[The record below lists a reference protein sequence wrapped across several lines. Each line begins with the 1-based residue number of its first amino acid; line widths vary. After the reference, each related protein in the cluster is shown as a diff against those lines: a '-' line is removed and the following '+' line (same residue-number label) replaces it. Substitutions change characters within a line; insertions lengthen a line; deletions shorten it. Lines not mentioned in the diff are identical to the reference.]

1 MISIFLYVFR
11 PLKIRPMK
19 QNKGEDDAAC
29 EYNCKEN
36 GGCSVKIV
44 TSFPISGFTSG
55 SCFPPDFGG
64 DCSGIPK
71 RCTNCNE
78 KCEKRLG
85 EKFSM
90 PANPR

>member
-11 PLKIRPMK
+11 PLKIRPIK

-64 DCSGIPK
+64 DCSGIPE
-71 RCTNCNE
+71 RCDNCNI
-78 KCEKRLG
+78 KCGGKSG
-85 EKFSM
+85 ETFTIK
-90 PANPR
+90 ANPN